1 MWRVLL
7 SPVMI
12 CCVLC
17 SARRV
22 AAGQLSRDLLTA
34 RPAPAA
40 TETTTETEERGQHRD
55 IPGQKEAY
63 LEHYSGFNEEAN
75 FANILNK

>member
-1 MWRVLL
+1 MLKLKNSTLWAGCGVAGVLL

-40 TETTTETEERGQHRD
+40 TTETTTETEERGQHRD
-55 IPGQKEAY
+55 IPGK
-63 LEHYSGFNEEAN
+63 EEA
-75 FANILNK
+75 F

>member
-1 MWRVLL
+1 MLKLESSTVWAGCGVAGALL

-22 AAGQLSRDLLTA
+22 AAGQLSRELLTA

-55 IPGQKEAY
+55 IPGQ
-63 LEHYSGFNEEAN
+63 EEA
-75 FANILNK
+75 F

>member
-1 MWRVLL
+1 MLKLENSTVWAGCGVAGVLL

-55 IPGQKEAY
+55 IPGHKEAY
-63 LEHYSGFNEEAN
+63 
-75 FANILNK
+75 